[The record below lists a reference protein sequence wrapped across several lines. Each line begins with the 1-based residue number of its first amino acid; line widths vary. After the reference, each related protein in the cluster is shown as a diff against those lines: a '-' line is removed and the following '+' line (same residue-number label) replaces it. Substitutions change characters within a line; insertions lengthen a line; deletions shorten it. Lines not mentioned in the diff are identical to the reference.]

1 MDKFPSPLLS
11 AKAIISDRP
20 LVPILDLG
28 RMPIANGFLSPDQ
41 FSQEYFFHL
50 WIGQCPDT
58 GLVQLGELVPPEKMF
73 HEQYP
78 FFTASSQKMTEHFRA
93 LAAKLGQDHLC
104 GRVDPLVVEL
114 GSNDGTFLE
123 TFMRQRIRH
132 LGIEPSRNVAEASR
146 RRGIQAVDEF
156 FSHDLASRMLA
167 EYGPADLICG
177 FNVICHIP
185 DLQGL
190 LAGVSLWLA
199 EGGVFVF
206 EDPYFGKIAEIN
218 SFDQIYDEHVFYFS
232 VTSVRKVFE
241 RNGLRLVNVEPQET
255 HGGSM
260 RYTLQKGGNQA
271 PASGVAEWLER
282 EKAQC
287 LHLPSCHERFRRQ
300 VEKNRDD
307 LRICIKELTAGK
319 KTVMGYA
326 ATSKSTTTLNYAGLG
341 PEEISCIVDSTPL
354 KQGKFSPGMHI
365 PIRPSGSFRDSSPSH
380 ALLLGWNHRKE
391 ILEKEKL
398 FSDRGGRWIEYVP
411 TVRIS

>member
-1 MDKFPSPLLS
+1 
-11 AKAIISDRP
+11 
-20 LVPILDLG
+20 
-28 RMPIANGFLSPDQ
+28 MPIANGFLSPDQ
-41 FSQEYFFHL
+41 FNQEHFFHL

-58 GLVQLGELVPPEKMF
+58 DLVQLGELVSPEKMF
-73 HEQYP
+73 HEAYP
-78 FFTASSQKMTEHFRA
+78 FFTSSSVKMTQHFRA
-93 LAAKLGQDHLC
+93 LATKLGRDHL
-104 GRVDPLVVEL
+104 GGKNDPFVVEL

-123 TFMRQRIRH
+123 TFKEHRIRH

-146 RRGIQAVDEF
+146 QRGVQAVNEF
-156 FSHDLASRMLA
+156 FSPDLASRLLN
-167 EYGPADLICG
+167 EFGPADLICG

-185 DLQGL
+185 DLTGL
-190 LAGVSLWLA
+190 LAGVSLWLR

-206 EDPYFGKIAEIN
+206 EDPYFGKIVEIN

-232 VTSVRKVFE
+232 ATSVRKVFE
-241 RNGLRLVNVEPQET
+241 RNGLRLVDVEPQET

-260 RYTLQKGGNQA
+260 RYTLQKGGNRTPA
-271 PASGVAEWLER
+271 PAVGEWLER
-282 EKAQC
+282 EQAQG
-287 LHLPSCHERFRRQ
+287 LHLPSCHGRFRRQ

-307 LRICIKELTAGK
+307 LRDCVKGLAAGK

-341 PEEISCIVDSTPL
+341 PKDIFCIVDSTPL

-365 PIRPSGSFRDSSPSH
+365 PIRPPELFRDSPPSH

-391 ILEKEKL
+391 ILGKEKW
-398 FSDRGGRWIEYVP
+398 FGDCGGRWIEYVP